1 MPPKNTRK
9 EDISLSVEQQ
19 ASIHDLL
26 RNRGDKAELYD
37 ESTTDEKRFL
47 RNVAAAHEELQ
58 RLGFSTAQ
66 AEHALRECGT
76 TKRDALLG
84 KQPKKNIRRALCQ
97 S

>member
-19 ASIHDLL
+19 ASIQDLL
-26 RNRGDKAELYD
+26 RTRGDTADLYD
-37 ESTTDEKRFL
+37 ESTTDEKSFL
-47 RNVAAAHEELQ
+47 RNVAAAHDELQ

-66 AEHALRECGT
+66 AELALRECGT

-84 KQPKKNIRRALCQ
+84 KLTRRKYSCCLC
-97 S
+97 